1 MSSVVIA
8 GDTSGSITL
17 SAPATAGTNTITLPT
32 LTGTMLTNKTAGTVL
47 QVVSA
52 TYSTTTSTSTTSYAD
67 SGLTVSITPSSAT
80 SKVLVLVSINGVNKS
95 GVDCC
100 LNARLNRDAT
110 SISNITGLAAY
121 TGTTATGTG
130 SAAFNYLDSPASTSS
145 TTYKVQIA
153 SSNATRSVSIN
164 DYAAVLGS
172 VSAITVMEIAA

>member
-1 MSSVVIA
+1 MNATSLQMTSSNI
-8 GDTSGSITL
+8 SL
-17 SAPATAGTNTITLPT
+17 AGTNVITKGKLVTSAQPI
-32 LTGTMLTNKTAGTVL
+32 GAVL
-47 QVVSA
+47 QVANA
-52 TYSTTTSTSTTSYAD
+52 TYSTTTSTSTTTYAD

-153 SSNATRSVSIN
+153 SSNAGRSVSIN